1 MSYEGARHPRVRR
14 GNSDGPVSAWILFGR
29 CRTRHAHRAD
39 LHSKLR
45 SCGVCLASRAG
56 MLLLP
61 CAVRPGFSRPTMRL
75 ARSRADVDRNLDP
88 PPPPSLFIS
97 LRHTAIAHP
106 PRSQVQISCR
116 HASCSLHF
124 ASRIQGSSEAG
135 NPRTRSG
142 DGLRIAQAGHS
153 DDNCTYPSSW
163 SISGRAVPSSIKTLL
178 VAHRRR
184 P

>member
-1 MSYEGARHPRVRR
+1 MDSVRPLPNPSRPQGRPSQQAAELRCMSSLAR
-14 GNSDGPVSAWILFGR
+14 W
-29 CRTRHAHRAD
+29 HASVA
-39 LHSKLR
+39 LR
-45 SCGVCLASRAG
+45 SEAR
-56 MLLLP
+56 LLP
-61 CAVRPGFSRPTMRL
+61 PDDASCSVACGRGQESG
-75 ARSRADVDRNLDP
+75 P
-88 PPPPSLFIS
+88 PPPPFLFIS
-97 LRHTAIAHP
+97 LRHTVIAHP